1 MIPVAIGLIEGF
13 RAFGWLTEDHLGLPL
28 SRTGNLGGRV
38 SVLSLPRWDL
48 RFGLDIYPAR
58 GDGITFPS
66 HWGHSVLR
74 ASESAQ
80 LLPTYRRLAC
90 DPPLV
95 RPGSSF
101 LFRELTSVIT

>member
-13 RAFGWLTEDHLGLPL
+13 RAFGWLTED
-28 SRTGNLGGRV
+28 V
-38 SVLSLPRWDL
+38 
-48 RFGLDIYPAR
+48 LDIYPVQIA
-58 GDGITFPS
+58 S
-66 HWGHSVLR
+66 HWGHSALR

-80 LLPTYRRLAC
+80 PLPTYRRLAC